1 MLLCRRANKPCSSR
15 GIARTGPEALAILQ
29 GERAVDLLLSDVV
42 MPAGMSGTDLA
53 RTAQRLRPDLTILL
67 TSGYTGAEP
76 EASAAREE
84 FAFIPKPYRAPMLDR
99 KLREILAGKPLGTKR
114 A

>member
-1 MLLCRRANKPCSSR
+1 L
-15 GIARTGPEALAILQ
+15 IARTGPEALEILQ
-29 GERAVDLLLSDVV
+29 NERAVDLLLSDVV

-53 RTAQRLRPDLTILL
+53 RTAQRLRPELKILL

-84 FAFIPKPYRAPMLDR
+84 FAFIPKPYRAPMLRR
-99 KLREILAGKPLGTKR
+99 KLRQILAAKPLWTGE